1 MIMAVVQCHAR
12 ISYPIHKLESIPQI
26 ALSCIL
32 RATQNKFP
40 FEQTM
45 KMDRA
50 LHIPYQ
56 ARV

>member
-1 MIMAVVQCHAR
+1 MAVVQCHAR
-12 ISYPIHKLESIPQI
+12 ISYPIHKLGSIPQI

-32 RATQNKFP
+32 RAIQNKLP

-45 KMDRA
+45 NVDRA